1 APSRSRDLSMR
12 ELFFQ
17 EALISK
23 PPRPRSLR
31 EALLTSPGPVV
42 ELSQRVPLPFA
53 KTPISQRL
61 QFELGLLRPR
71 IQSVMPLRGGVLLR
85 LAIHES
91 KEPNWDGKPQQRFV
105 DLEIL
110 RGGPVPSLVA
120 FTALPQMRRVKRA
133 PPGWVGK
140 SLYIWVTM

>member
-1 APSRSRDLSMR
+1 MR

-17 EALISK
+17 EASISK
-23 PPRPRSLR
+23 PPRPRNHR
-31 EALLTSPGPVV
+31 EELLTSPGPVV
-42 ELSQRVPLPFA
+42 ALSQRVPLPFA

-61 QFELGLLRPR
+61 QFELGVLRQR
-71 IQSVMPLRGGVLLR
+71 IESIMPMRGGVLLR

-91 KEPNWDGKPQQRFV
+91 KEPDSEGKPQQRFV

-120 FTALPQMRRVKRA
+120 FTALPQMRRMKRA
-133 PPGWVGK
+133 PAGWVGK